1 MLECT
6 YAYSRNFPSSMPFSN
21 FSRVVNQYSL
31 PFCTQA
37 AHVKEQTVRRCP
49 CRLTAP
55 ARTWLYRKR
64 TQVLKHAWIDRSSAD
79 SQLTSSPSRGARVVC
94 EQEKP

>member
-37 AHVKEQTVRRCP
+37 TQIKQQTVLLP
-49 CRLTAP
+49 L
-55 ARTWLYRKR
+55 
-64 TQVLKHAWIDRSSAD
+64 QAD
-79 SQLTSSPSRGARVVC
+79 SACKDLALQKAHASFETCVD
-94 EQEKP
+94 